1 MSTVDVLRQYAEEA
15 LRQAVQSKNE
25 EEQLALIELV
35 RTWTQAG
42 SNERES
48 DGSQLQ
54 SARAQ
59 GSLGRER
66 GTSERKRTPR
76 TQSPPKHGKAL
87 APAKAWG
94 RGMEAPPRNGSEPA
108 PAEAGVAA
116 GRGMKISI
124 NELGGVEEVAK
135 VPELRAAV
143 IVPAAKEKTPDTP
156 GNATMVTKPRRRV
169 RPSEGLAGAI

>member
-1 MSTVDVLRQYAEEA
+1 
-15 LRQAVQSKNE
+15 
-25 EEQLALIELV
+25 
-35 RTWTQAG
+35 
-42 SNERES
+42 
-48 DGSQLQ
+48 
-54 SARAQ
+54 
-59 GSLGRER
+59 
-66 GTSERKRTPR
+66 
-76 TQSPPKHGKAL
+76 
-87 APAKAWG
+87 
-94 RGMEAPPRNGSEPA
+94 MEAPPRNGSEPA